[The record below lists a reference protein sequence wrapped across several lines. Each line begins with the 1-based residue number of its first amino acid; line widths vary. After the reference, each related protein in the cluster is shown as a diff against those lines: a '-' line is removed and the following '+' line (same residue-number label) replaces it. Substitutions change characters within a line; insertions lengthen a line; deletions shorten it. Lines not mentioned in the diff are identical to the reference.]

1 MKILVAIDGSKDAA
15 EGVRM
20 GLDMAQAK
28 GAEVTLL
35 AVIPIYPDIDLEIT
49 ARARDSLER
58 KLGSQA
64 EESLSKAKESFQAK
78 GISPRAVI
86 INAGDIADEIVKMA
100 EDEKMDL
107 IVIGSRGLGATGRF
121 SLGGTAMK
129 IISHA
134 PCSVLVAKAAIKQ
147 GPENRNPCTLNLFLG
162 IELVISTKEG
172 LNMPGSDGFI
182 VHDHVPL
189 SGTAHQSADEV

>member
-20 GLDMAQAK
+20 GLDMARVQ

-64 EESLSKAKESFQAK
+64 EQSLSKANESFQAK

-86 INAGDIADEIVKMA
+86 INAGDVADEIVKMA

-107 IVIGSRGLGATGRF
+107 IIIGSRGLGATGRF

-134 PCSVLVAKAAIKQ
+134 PCSVLVAKAA
-147 GPENRNPCTLNLFLG
+147 
-162 IELVISTKEG
+162 
-172 LNMPGSDGFI
+172 
-182 VHDHVPL
+182 
-189 SGTAHQSADEV
+189 

>member
-15 EGVRM
+15 EGVKM
-20 GLDMAQAK
+20 GLDIAKAQMAK
-28 GAEVTLL
+28 VTLL

-64 EESLSKAKESFQAK
+64 EQALTKAKESFQAG
-78 GISPRAVI
+78 GISPKAVI
-86 INAGDIADEIVKMA
+86 INAGAIADEIVKMA

-134 PCSVLVAKAAIKQ
+134 PCSVLVAKAA
-147 GPENRNPCTLNLFLG
+147 
-162 IELVISTKEG
+162 
-172 LNMPGSDGFI
+172 
-182 VHDHVPL
+182 
-189 SGTAHQSADEV
+189 